1 MSLETNHRRP
11 VMFRTAALLAGFAL
25 ALFGAFW
32 AADYFFIGP
41 PPAAGAKGPIAQLF
55 HFDAETLQ
63 NALGNLA
70 QVIAAVLGIAI
81 TVVSIVVQLAATRY
95 TSRVAD
101 MFFRDRTNLSVMG
114 FFVVACINAVWASLS
129 VTRDYVPQATIVM
142 TVVIATASLLILMP
156 YFAYVFDFLDPEK
169 IIARIGQQTLQ
180 SALGGRGRRG
190 RRAGGSVRGDAADA
204 AAVALRQSATV
215 ASMEQLADIA
225 INALAQ
231 KDKVIATGAIGAL
244 RRVVVAYLPVK
255 AALPATWFA
264 IGRGLRENP
273 DFVAMARDSVD
284 DLAAGR
290 IWLEWKALR
299 QFREIFSEAL
309 KNLPEMAHVVAIET
323 RYAGEAALETDEHGV
338 LALVVKFMN
347 TFLRAALNARDVR
360 SAYNVL
366 NQYRQLAESMLR
378 APATKN
384 AKDRGGRNDPAISAA
399 LIEIAGHFKYYAQL
413 ARGMGLGFVTE
424 TAAYD
429 LCGMC
434 EVAADTDADCHDRL
448 LALFLEI
455 DKEPETTADERALR
469 GVRKAQAKLATHY
482 LVRGME
488 TRARAIWQDMALESP
503 ERLRSIRDEMLA
515 ITAKD
520 FWEVVD
526 RGTNFDYL
534 DAARKDRLREFF
546 AWFGYLQAAPPTA
559 LA

>member
-1 MSLETNHRRP
+1 MLPEINRQRP
-11 VMFRTAALLAGFAL
+11 ALIRTVALLAGFAVT
-25 ALFGAFW
+25 LFGAFW
-32 AADYFFIGP
+32 LLDYFLLAP
-41 PPAAGAKGPIAQLF
+41 PPSAGAKGPIAQLF

-101 MFFRDRTNLSVMG
+101 MFFRDRTNLTVMG

-129 VTRDYVPQATIVM
+129 ITRDYVPQATIVM
-142 TVVIATASLLILMP
+142 TVVTATASLLVLMP

-169 IIARIGQQTLQ
+169 VIARIGQQTLQ
-180 SALGGRGRRG
+180 SALDT
-190 RRAGGSVRGDAADA
+190 RAGGRRRRRPKNAGSDA
-204 AAVALRQSATV
+204 AAVALRQSVTV
-215 ASMEQLADIA
+215 ASMEQLTDIA

-244 RRVVVAYLPVK
+244 RRVLVAYLPVK
-255 AALPATWFA
+255 RQLPAAWFA
-264 IGRGLRENP
+264 IGPGLRENP
-273 DFVAMARDSVD
+273 DFVAMARDSVE
-284 DLAAGR
+284 DLATGR

-323 RYAGEAALETDEHGV
+323 RYAGEAALHTGEPDV
-338 LALVVKFMN
+338 LALAVKFMN
-347 TFLRAALNARDVR
+347 TFLRSALNARDVR

-366 NQYRQLAESMLR
+366 NQYRLLAESMVR
-378 APATKN
+378 APVTPGDPGAT
-384 AKDRGGRNDPAISAA
+384 AA
-399 LIEIAGHFKYYAQL
+399 LIEIGGHFKYYAQL
-413 ARGMGLGFVTE
+413 ARAMGLGFVTE

-434 EVAADTDADCHDRL
+434 EVASDAGAACHDRL

-488 TRARAIWQDMALESP
+488 ARARAIWQDMALESP

-526 RGTNFDYL
+526 RGTNFDFL
-534 DAARKDRLREFF
+534 DAPRKERLREFF
-546 AWFGYLQAAPPTA
+546 AWFGRLEASPTA
-559 LA
+559 VA